1 MESRPAHTCPVAIH
15 VRWPRRLLW
24 RALLVILTVYAGSI
38 MELSQNL
45 GLFASGSTTHPVI
58 TDFALMQLRGGRGS
72 RLERES
78 KGSESKSKRRKG
90 SSVERSAYSRVMGNL
105 EGLEKSM
112 GNGEERLHNGR
123 ESRRHKRHGSDRHRQ
138 RKKNRD
144 KDRKHRRHRRRHHRT
159 SRRRRSSSETYSST
173 YSDDA
178 SGGPASGSKHQIKSI
193 PTAAPTRF
201 PTRAPTVEKITEA
214 DLVTKMSEFSRW
226 LKESKKSLQDL
237 TSYET
242 RTHFERFVKMWN
254 EGALSREV
262 YGVPEE
268 MNPNKVYNDE
278 MEKLQLKAKEWAKR
292 RQQYELRSNAGVNQ
306 PGGTTGPGLD
316 PALAKLSR
324 KERVKVMSMMAV
336 DEISDVLVAM
346 GPEEAA
352 STAYLLEESQAIE
365 SVILMAENNPQAAG
379 TLLPALEENLAE
391 KILLKMD
398 RALQNKVLAAKRGTY
413 ENLLLAKDSDFEE
426 EYPELKHLS
435 TEQIKA
441 QLRDATKGYNPKDL
455 PLTDAQREMAAEEK
469 REIQRRKQIEAQRA
483 AAEGL
488 PPPGTREARLREKRR
503 ISRIHAAARRERED
517 VIPESGGANIED
529 IEGGGDEDLLAELKM
544 KQSRKANTPTSTR
557 HESAL
562 QNAPPS
568 AAANRLKQERERE
581 ARQDAYHE
589 FQKRE
594 GEEKEKKIARMRERF
609 SRDPLKAHAG
619 EDEDGRERRLRMRK
633 FFEDAQKKRDEEV
646 SGKHMDDGNWRE
658 MIFNKDDHSD
668 SIVPEYTDAVKR
680 WEKRKLMDYSDLD
693 EDMMQ
698 NTDIL
703 FNHPGQSDVELPDAE
718 VHDSETEASGRAP
731 PPDPDEYNHEIYQE
745 NELELQANF
754 KGISKGF
761 MEKPGAGFEPR
772 NDDIQ
777 DEDNL

>member
-483 AAEGL
+483 AATNNTHPTPPSL
-488 PPPGTREARLREKRR
+488 PPLLPHWELDPIVRSVFAANSDDDVSIFAEKGSLWRNRPRQDLHDHSTHIPNHGPLSSRKIQARYHHAISLKDAVELEEERAKDFDAREVVTRAKPGEIRMKMGAKRGLLVPEGDDGEGAKGGWREVKWWEMNGRIGREVRVARRMCPRGEGKIREKVVRKLR
-503 ISRIHAAARRERED
+503 SYNAM
-517 VIPESGGANIED
+517 D
-529 IEGGGDEDLLAELKM
+529 IQRSK
-544 KQSRKANTPTSTR
+544 
-557 HESAL
+557 
-562 QNAPPS
+562 
-568 AAANRLKQERERE
+568 E
-581 ARQDAYHE
+581 A
-589 FQKRE
+589 FS
-594 GEEKEKKIARMRERF
+594 KIY
-609 SRDPLKAHAG
+609 SNSL
-619 EDEDGRERRLRMRK
+619 
-633 FFEDAQKKRDEEV
+633 EV
-646 SGKHMDDGNWRE
+646 SLARALPPVFAGKTFAKTDVEVWP
-658 MIFNKDDHSD
+658 
-668 SIVPEYTDAVKR
+668 PE
-680 WEKRKLMDYSDLD
+680 
-693 EDMMQ
+693 
-698 NTDIL
+698 DIL
-703 FNHPGQSDVELPDAE
+703 FFESGEAANP
-718 VHDSETEASGRAP
+718 TEF
-731 PPDPDEYNHEIYQE
+731 DPHH
-745 NELELQANF
+745 L
-754 KGISKGF
+754 
-761 MEKPGAGFEPR
+761 
-772 NDDIQ
+772 
-777 DEDNL
+777 